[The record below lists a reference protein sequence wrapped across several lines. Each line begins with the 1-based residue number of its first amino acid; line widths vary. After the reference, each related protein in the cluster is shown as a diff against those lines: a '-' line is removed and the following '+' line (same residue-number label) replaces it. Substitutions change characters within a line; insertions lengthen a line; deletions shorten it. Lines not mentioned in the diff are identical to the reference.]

1 MSVLDS
7 WKAYK
12 EHNDAAAKDQL
23 IIHYIDL
30 VKIIAGKLYIQ
41 YNHNVDFEDLVS
53 NGIIG
58 LIDAIEKFDP
68 SKNIKFETY
77 ANFRIRGSIID
88 QIRNLDWIPRSLR
101 QKYKQLEEVH
111 DRLSL
116 NSGGSEVTSLMVAKE
131 LGMTED
137 ELSKLYGEVTT
148 FSVASLEEKIS
159 ENANF
164 SVTNEN
170 IDFIPEAIVSKKETE
185 RILTERI
192 DQLPERERLIVSL
205 YYYSELTYKE
215 IAEVLGISESRI
227 SQLHTKAILKL
238 REGIEDYY

>member
-12 EHNDAAAKDQL
+12 DHNDATAKDQL

-41 YNHNVDFEDLVS
+41 YNHNVEFEDLVS

-58 LIDAIEKFDP
+58 LIDAVEKFDP

-77 ANFRIRGSIID
+77 ANFRIRGAMID

-116 NSGGSEVTSLMVAKE
+116 NYSTEVTPKMVANE
-131 LGMTED
+131 LGITED

-148 FSVASLEEKIS
+148 FSVVSLEEKIS

-164 SVTNEN
+164 SITNEN
-170 IDFIPEAIVSKKETE
+170 IDFIPEATVSKKETE
-185 RILTERI
+185 RILIERI
-192 DQLPERERLIVSL
+192 DQLPERERMIISL

-215 IAEVLGISESRI
+215 IADILQISESRI

-238 REGIEDYY
+238 REGIEDFY

>member
-12 EHNDAAAKDQL
+12 ENNDASAKDQL

-41 YNHNVDFEDLVS
+41 YNHNVEFEDLVS

-58 LIDAIEKFDP
+58 LIDAVEKFDP

-116 NSGGSEVTSLMVAKE
+116 KTTGEVTSAMVAEE

-148 FSVASLEEKIS
+148 FSVVSLEEKLT

-170 IDFIPEAIVSKKETE
+170 IEFIPEASVGKKETE
-185 RILTERI
+185 RILIERI
-192 DQLPERERLIVSL
+192 DQLPERERLIISL

-215 IAEVLGISESRI
+215 IADVLSISESRI